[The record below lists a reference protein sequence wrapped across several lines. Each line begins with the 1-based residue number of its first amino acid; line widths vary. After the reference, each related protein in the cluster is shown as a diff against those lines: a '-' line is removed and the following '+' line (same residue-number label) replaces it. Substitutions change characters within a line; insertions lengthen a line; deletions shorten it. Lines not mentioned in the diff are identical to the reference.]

1 MDPDSN
7 GLSDASPSDA
17 SRDANDKQPT
27 YENPTQRH
35 SSDVSSVIILCFS
48 FVFAYY
54 ALGGAS
60 TSKNI
65 AGARRGRR
73 SSAIRACAAGA
84 RVIRRPL
91 QSFLLYVLCM
101 CMATTVESQCVTPTS
116 TQGYKGNNKV
126 ETSLIINSFSVDGWT
141 CDTDAGYTTNSAAVA
156 SACSVNDAP
165 YTLSG
170 CTLTSCTQPSCEGSS
185 GGCIGYYWTEKSADR
200 YTKSNFYLQS
210 LQCNA
215 GYKSSNGMGTYS
227 CSSAGSAWSYSACNA
242 CSSGKFQLTRGEI
255 FFVLVS
261 LLPVSALP

>member
-1 MDPDSN
+1 MF
-7 GLSDASPSDA
+7 AS
-17 SRDANDKQPT
+17 
-27 YENPTQRH
+27 
-35 SSDVSSVIILCFS
+35 
-48 FVFAYY
+48 Y
-54 ALGGAS
+54 ALGEAS
-60 TSKNI
+60 TSKNT
-65 AGARRGRR
+65 AVARRGRR
-73 SSAIRACAAGA
+73 SSSAISACAADA
-84 RVIRRPL
+84 RVRNRLHICIPNCSRPL

-101 CMATTVESQCVTPTS
+101 CMLTTVESQCVTPSS

-126 ETSLIINSFSVDGWT
+126 ETSLIINSFSVGGWT

-185 GGCIGYYWTEKSADR
+185 GGCLGYYWTEKSADR

-227 CSSAGSAWSYSACNA
+227 CSSAGSSWSYSACNA